1 MKKWISIT
9 SQFQKE
15 FEEMV
20 KAKKRHRLDLEK
32 YIDES
37 ISIKSTNSITDQLE
51 KLNELYKS
59 GVLNEEEFSKAKK
72 KIIN

>member
-1 MKKWISIT
+1 
-9 SQFQKE
+9 
-15 FEEMV
+15 MV

-37 ISIKSTNSITDQLE
+37 ISIKSTNSIIDQLE

-59 GVLNEEEFSKAKK
+59 GVLNEEEFSKAKE